1 MFLSS
6 PVVACSGGL
15 DCGQRGGSGREP
27 VVILVQLK
35 GELLGANMLNSDGG
49 VEPGCLL
56 RQNIVFF
63 YSFNSVG
70 PQSGARVG

>member
-1 MFLSS
+1 
-6 PVVACSGGL
+6 
-15 DCGQRGGSGREP
+15 
-27 VVILVQLK
+27 VILVQLK